1 VQQVLKNNKGG
12 KYMSTQLFKLVM
24 SAVTTTDTDTNP
36 EVEKYFYDL
45 REDERTGDTITIP
58 AEQFIDDAGNT
69 MTGNLAT
76 VASDN
81 GYYLLFVNGVLQ
93 QSSLFTVSGGGSQ
106 VAITQAS
113 TVPVSAPITL
123 IVNNFAP
130 NSTSTTT
137 VTS

>member
-1 VQQVLKNNKGG
+1 
-12 KYMSTQLFKLVM
+12 MATQLFKLVM
-24 SAVTTTDTDTNP
+24 NAVTTTDTDTNP

-45 REDERTGDTITIP
+45 REDERVGDTVTIP
-58 AEQFIDDAGNT
+58 AIRFLDDAGDT
-69 MTGNLAT
+69 MTGNLTT
-76 VASDN
+76 VATDN

-93 QSSLFTVSGGGSQ
+93 QSSLFTVSAGGSQ